1 MNDFNRNK
9 IIRISALL
17 SFLFIMALPT
27 KAKLIADTAKTFDVA
42 ELKCEYASNPIGLDT
57 KTPQFSWMIKS
68 KESGFVQ
75 FAYQIIV
82 SDSKDDLKSNLG
94 NIWNS
99 GKVES
104 SLSTGIL
111 YNGPELTSRKVYYW
125 KVRIWKDAKGV
136 SNWSET
142 ATFEMGL
149 LKTSDWNAD
158 WVGYPFGWVGRV
170 LYFRR
175 VFSFAKEISKA
186 RAYVSGIGYNELQ
199 INGRKVGDYVLDP
212 ATSDYAKRIYYTS
225 YDIKEYLKK
234 DNVMV
239 LAVAPGWYGMP
250 KMRMQLEFNFVDGT
264 SETISSS
271 SIKNVTTGPIISAGI
286 LDGEIYDAR
295 EEKSEWNLPTDTI
308 IKGMPNKHWGY
319 AHVVEAPGGEMVSQQ
334 LEPIKV
340 VEVITPKSIS
350 QPFPNVF
357 VVDVGQ
363 NLAGWAAIKVQ
374 GENGKKIT
382 MKFAETLSGDGTVN
396 QDNLRTALAMDTYI
410 LKGGGQPEQWEPSFT
425 YHGFRFIQIEGF
437 PYTPKIEDI
446 QIKRV
451 RSSVERSGLFTCSN
465 ELLNRIN
472 NMVLNTEA
480 SNLYSIPTDCPQRD
494 ERMGWMNDM
503 TVRIEEALYNFNL
516 SRFYSKFINDVADT
530 QGEEGQITDTAPY
543 RVGGKPADPV
553 SASYLLLAIKSYE
566 FYGNKEIIRNHYTG
580 LKAWVDFLNSR
591 TKDGIVDYSYYGDW
605 SPPAEFGVAGYGY
618 GAISKNTPGLLMSTG
633 YLYYCS
639 TMMSKMAEIL
649 GNPDDKLK
657 YDALATKV
665 ALAFNTKFWDEK
677 TGGYGTNNQSCNS
690 FALFLGVVSKDRIPR
705 VIANLVDNV
714 KQNNYHL
721 TTGNLCTKY
730 LLETLT
736 ENGYPEVAYKIATQE
751 TYPSWGFMLAN
762 GATTLW
768 ERWENKTGGSMN
780 SHNHPMMGSVGSWLY
795 KYVLGILPD
804 IDHPGFE
811 KFTIHPYL
819 FKDLDSAKGEFNSV
833 KGMIKSSWK
842 KEKGKVLMSVTVP
855 PNSIATV
862 FLPTKDLKTI
872 TENNI
877 QVNKSKNIKFLRMEG
892 QNVVFEVG
900 SGIYNYKFK

>member
-1 MNDFNRNK
+1 MNDCNRYK
-9 IIRISALL
+9 IIRISTLL

-27 KAKLIADTAKTFDVA
+27 EAKLIVDTTKTFDVV
-42 ELKCEYASNPIGLDT
+42 ELKCEYATNPIGLEA
-57 KTPQFSWMIKS
+57 KTPQFGWMIRS
-68 KESGFVQ
+68 KERGFVQ

-82 SDSKDDLKSNLG
+82 SDSKDALKSNQG

-99 GKVES
+99 GQVES
-104 SLSTGIL
+104 STSTGIL
-111 YNGPELTSRKVYYW
+111 CKAPELKSRKVYYW
-125 KVRIWKDAKGV
+125 KVRIWKNAKIV
-136 SNWSET
+136 SKWSET
-142 ATFEMGL
+142 ASFEMGL
-149 LKTSDWNAD
+149 LKTTDWNAE
-158 WVGYPFGWVGRV
+158 WIGYPFGWVGRV

-175 VFSFAKEISKA
+175 VFSFTKEISRA
-186 RAYVSGIGYNELQ
+186 RAYVSGIGYYELRL
-199 INGRKVGDYVLDP
+199 NGRKVGDYVLDP
-212 ATSDYAKRIYYTS
+212 ATSDYAKSIYYTT

-234 DNVMV
+234 DNSMV
-239 LAVAPGWYGMP
+239 LSVAPGWYGMP
-250 KMRMQLEFNFVDGT
+250 KMRMQLELNFADGT

-271 SIKNVTTGPIISAGI
+271 SIRNVTTGPIISAGI
-286 LDGEIYDAR
+286 IDGEFYDAR
-295 EEKSEWNLPTDTI
+295 EEKPEWDLPTDTI
-308 IKGMPNKHWGY
+308 IKGIPNKHWGY
-319 AHVVEAPGGEMVSQQ
+319 AHVVEAPGGKMVSQQ
-334 LEPIKV
+334 MEPIKV
-340 VEVITPKSIS
+340 MEVMTPKSIT

-363 NLAGWAAIKVQ
+363 NLAGWAAIKVL
-374 GENGKKIT
+374 GERGKKIT
-382 MKFAETLSGDGTVN
+382 MKFAETLSADGTVN
-396 QDNLRTALAMDTYI
+396 QDNLRTAKATDTYI

-425 YHGFRFIQIEGF
+425 YHGFRYIQIEDL
-437 PYTPKIEDI
+437 PNTPKLEDI

-451 RSSVERSGLFTCSN
+451 RSAVERSGLFNCSN

-472 NMVLNTEA
+472 TMVLNTEA
-480 SNLYSIPTDCPQRD
+480 SNLYSISTDCPQRD

-516 SRFYSKFINDVADT
+516 SRFYTKFINDVADT
-530 QGEEGQITDTAPY
+530 QDEEGQITDTAPY
-543 RVGGKPADPV
+543 RVGGRPADPV

-566 FYGNKEIIRNHYTG
+566 FYGNKEIIRKHYKG

-591 TKDGIVDYSYYGDW
+591 AKDGIVDYSYYGDW
-605 SPPAEFGVAGYGY
+605 SPPAEFGVAGAGY
-618 GAISKNTPGLLMSTG
+618 GAISKNTPGILMSTG

-639 TMMSKMAEIL
+639 TMMSKMADIL

-657 YDALATKV
+657 YADLATKV
-665 ALAFNTKFWDEK
+665 ALAFNKKYWDEK

-690 FALFLGVVSKDRIPR
+690 FALFIGVVSKDRIPR
-705 VIANLVDNV
+705 VIANLVENV
-714 KQNNYHL
+714 KQFNYHL

-736 ENGYPEVAYKIATQE
+736 ENGYPDVAYKIATQV

-804 IDHPGFE
+804 IEHPGFE

-819 FKDLDSAKGEFNSV
+819 FKDLDSAEGEYNSV

-862 FLPTKDLKTI
+862 FVPTNNLKTI

-877 QVNKSKNIKFLRMEG
+877 QVNKSKNINFLRMEG
-892 QNVVFEVG
+892 QSAVFEVG
-900 SGIYNYKFK
+900 SGTYNFKSK